1 MNLLRAAI
9 ALAGF
14 LTVIIAMIITAL
26 GWRLI
31 EAWPPPSRNC
41 E

>member
-1 MNLLRAAI
+1 MNFLRAAI

-14 LTVIIAMIITAL
+14 LTVIIAMSVTAL

-31 EAWPPPSRNC
+31 EAWPPPGKY